1 MQLKVGDVFEIITP
15 NGIGLFQYVHK
26 DETIGQL
33 IRVLPSL
40 YEEGYILEKK
50 LVEKKEL
57 YFIHFPLSSALKQK
71 VVSKKGNFNLPQDF
85 VLPSK
90 FRSKHTINGEFISWH
105 IIDYK
110 TWKREEVQELSDA
123 QKQLSPWGTWN
134 DTLLKERLAERWAL
148 DNWI

>member
-1 MQLKVGDVFEIITP
+1 MKNV
-15 NGIGLFQYVHK
+15 LFYF
-26 DETIGQL
+26 
-33 IRVLPSL
+33 PSW
-40 YEEGYILEKK
+40 ENAIEQ
-50 LVEKKEL
+50 KE
-57 YFIHFPLSSALKQK
+57 
-71 VVSKKGNFNLPQDF
+71 VSKKGNFNLPQDF
-85 VLPSK
+85 VLPSR

-134 DTLLKERLAERWAL
+134 DTLLKERLAKRWAL